1 MVINWKTLAGPSI
14 MSNGGWMQKGC
25 SEQKWVA
32 LLMVG
37 PEGVDTVET
46 GAATQAMQ
54 TQPDASCPAGRGS
67 QEYRQAE

>member
-1 MVINWKTLAGPSI
+1 MR
-14 MSNGGWMQKGC
+14 KGC
-25 SEQKWVA
+25 SEQKRGT

-37 PEGVDTVET
+37 PEGVDMVET